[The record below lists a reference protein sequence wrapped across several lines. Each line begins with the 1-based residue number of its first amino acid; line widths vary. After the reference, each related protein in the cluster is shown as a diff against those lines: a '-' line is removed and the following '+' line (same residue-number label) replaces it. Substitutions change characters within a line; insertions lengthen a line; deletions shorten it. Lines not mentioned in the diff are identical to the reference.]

1 MTAHGSTYEAPPL
14 DEHIYTLGIL
24 VVEDNFIAQKAAQS
38 LLQSCQC
45 QVDIA
50 SNGKEALELWKQ
62 NEYDLIFMD
71 IGLPDIDGYQVT
83 RHIRVQEEA
92 KNRRTPIIAL
102 TAYAGDENKQ
112 RCIEAGMNAVLCKPL
127 TQKSAEDALNALIAS
142 TNPQNN
148 G

>member
-1 MTAHGSTYEAPPL
+1 LTAHGSTYEAPPL

-83 RHIRVQEEA
+83 RHIRAQKEA
-92 KNRRTPIIAL
+92 KN
-102 TAYAGDENKQ
+102 
-112 RCIEAGMNAVLCKPL
+112 C
-127 TQKSAEDALNALIAS
+127 
-142 TNPQNN
+142 
-148 G
+148 